1 MNPKWWIRLNHL
13 YSYINYY
20 VIFLFLLE
28 SSREKLLTRWVI
40 HFIPNYPSEES
51 YSKVFQWLIRE
62 NDSIVAAKWL
72 SASDGFQIILMVSW
86 PWHTVPYGPY
96 PADGSTRTSPRSM
109 IPNKFKSKNLKNHGR
124 SIRYKFD
131 KSKYP
136 SFNNPDGYLSREK
149 CAKLTKLFIVVGV
162 TAVCDQEIVQLK
174 INRSSFG
181 SSEFVLRIHD
191 LCTCKR
197 ILNISNLD
205 SSVI

>member
-1 MNPKWWIRLNHL
+1 
-13 YSYINYY
+13 
-20 VIFLFLLE
+20 
-28 SSREKLLTRWVI
+28 
-40 HFIPNYPSEES
+40 
-51 YSKVFQWLIRE
+51 
-62 NDSIVAAKWL
+62 
-72 SASDGFQIILMVSW
+72 
-86 PWHTVPYGPY
+86 
-96 PADGSTRTSPRSM
+96 M
-109 IPNKFKSKNLKNHGR
+109 IPKIIKNLNPKNLKNHGR

-162 TAVCDQEIVQLK
+162 TAVCDQEFVQLK

-181 SSEFVLRIHD
+181 FSEFVLRIHD